1 MRKKEEGQ
9 HVVRDVARRQKQEKA
24 REKELEEAVE
34 EGVLDKT
41 REVAAF
47 AAELR
52 AVKEA
57 EEEKG
62 RRFEEEE
69 ENERRRA
76 EEEEDRRIEEEQ
88 RMKAEEER
96 IRLEEEE
103 EKLKEQEWLK
113 GEEEERRRQE
123 RLKIEDDER
132 YEDLKEETEV
142 ILRLEKEERGRQAEA
157 AGLRRQREE
166 EKDREAEAEVPK
178 RVGQKQADDETMAR
192 IQSNAKKIIKRPPYI
207 DPWIKKMAGKFLGFF
222 GIRKPERNYWEQ
234 PETLRLPSN
243 KRGDGDLNIDAGS
256 ADREEPID
264 QDSRF
269 CKMLML
275 LSCFYLNPVSAIDGY
290 KMLMFHDITQHH
302 LLQLLQT

>member
-1 MRKKEEGQ
+1 MRKKEESQ
-9 HVVRDVARRQKQEKA
+9 HLVRDVATRQKQEKA

-62 RRFEEEE
+62 SRFEEEE
-69 ENERRRA
+69 ENERKRA
-76 EEEEDRRIEEEQ
+76 EEEKERRITEEQ
-88 RMKAEEER
+88 RIKAEEER

-103 EKLKEQEWLK
+103 EKLKEQEWSRT
-113 GEEEERRRQE
+113 EEEERRRQE
-123 RLKIEDDER
+123 RLKMEDDER
-132 YEDLKEETEV
+132 YEDLRAATEV
-142 ILRLEKEERGRQAEA
+142 RLRLEKEERGRQAEA
-157 AGLRRQREE
+157 ARLRRQKEE
-166 EKDREAEAEVPK
+166 EKDRETEAEVPK

-264 QDSRF
+264 QGSRF
-269 CKMLML
+269 CKMLIGL
-275 LSCFYLNPVSAIDGY
+275 TAILS
-290 KMLMFHDITQHH
+290 
-302 LLQLLQT
+302 QLLTDSLIFFKGKQPKYC

>member
-103 EKLKEQEWLK
+103 EKLEEQEWLRR
-113 GEEEERRRQE
+113 EEEERHRQE

-132 YEDLKEETEV
+132 YDDLKAVTEV
-142 ILRLEKEERGRQAEA
+142 RLGLEKEERLRQAEA
-157 AGLRRQREE
+157 VRMRRQREE
-166 EKDREAEAEVPK
+166 EKHRETRAEVSK
-178 RVGQKQADDETMAR
+178 RVEQKQADDETMAT
-192 IQSNAKKIIKRPPYI
+192 KKMIKKPPYI
-207 DPWIKKMAGKFLGFF
+207 DRGIKKIVGKFLGFF
-222 GIRKPERNYWEQ
+222 GIRKPERNYWEP

-243 KRGDGDLNIDAGS
+243 KRGGSDLNIDAGS

-264 QDSRF
+264 QGSRF
-269 CKMLML
+269 CKMMIGLTAI
-275 LSCFYLNPVSAIDGY
+275 LS
-290 KMLMFHDITQHH
+290 
-302 LLQLLQT
+302 QLLTDSLIFFKGKQPKYC